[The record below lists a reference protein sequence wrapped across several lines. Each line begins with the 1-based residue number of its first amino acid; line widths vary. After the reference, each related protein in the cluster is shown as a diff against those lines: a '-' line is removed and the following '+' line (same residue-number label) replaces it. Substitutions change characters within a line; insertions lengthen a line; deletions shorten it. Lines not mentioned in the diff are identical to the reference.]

1 MVWGFGRACCN
12 VCLWRGDLCRKKWI
26 MFTCD
31 ICGDVIPSEA
41 DMKTHLVVAHIEQ
54 ELSCP
59 FCSLSGVTY
68 DEMSLHIDT
77 SHFEENEAKTESE
90 TVLLNVEIRDRVPP
104 SGGKEQTVQNSTCE
118 SKATAVDSFTYS
130 KFSKEPNHPEQRR
143 ANFTVR
149 TPMSCSKPCSGTASK
164 SDRKFQESKHS
175 VPGSLCSPVSFRKKL
190 VYGQSE
196 QNPPKCPF
204 CGWLE
209 MCCEDLEIHVQ
220 TKHADLDTPIKGK
233 GQQLYECPICAL
245 ICANCQ
251 ILQEHVELHLEENN
265 FAEGENTG
273 RCSRDLA
280 LARRLQDEEDRW
292 RRSQE
297 SRQEQDEFQKLQ
309 RQYGM
314 DGSGGYKQ
322 QSLQSMEQAVAKGS
336 MEPLEYHRLKAEMME
351 SLALGIDDGQT
362 KSSGIMEALNRYYQ
376 NGSREIRRVWLSIPL
391 DHYHSS
397 LGDRGWGCGYR
408 NFQMLL
414 SSLSQHALYK
424 DILQDYASVPC
435 IPKIQSMIEDA
446 WKEGFDPR
454 GASHFNGRLQGTK
467 AWIGA
472 CEIYTLLTCL
482 KLKCRILDFHLA
494 TGPGGTHPRLF
505 EWVWNYYCLDK
516 EGPRV
521 VVTSKPP
528 IYLQHQGHSRTIV
541 GIEERKNRSF
551 CLLIFDPGC
560 PAKVMQKLLKPQI
573 DGSDLKLLRR
583 FVGSL
588 KHKQYQLVT
597 VEGVL
602 SLEEKA
608 VRQQASRIFTAERI
622 P

>member
-1 MVWGFGRACCN
+1 
-12 VCLWRGDLCRKKWI
+12 

-31 ICGDVIPSEA
+31 ICGEVILLEA

-59 FCSLSGVTY
+59 FCCLSGVSY

-77 SHFEENEAKTESE
+77 AHFEENEAKLGREMEVLSLRFRE
-90 TVLLNVEIRDRVPP
+90 CEPTVI
-104 SGGKEQTVQNSTCE
+104 GKEQTAHNPSSVIE
-118 SKATAVDSFTYS
+118 SPAVCCFTYS
-130 KFSKEPNHPEQRR
+130 KPPEELDHSEQRKAIWTEHR
-143 ANFTVR
+143 
-149 TPMSCSKPCSGTASK
+149 PSSPSKPCSGTMVE
-164 SDRKFQESKHS
+164 SDREFQESNQS
-175 VPGSLCSPVSFRKKL
+175 VSGSLHSPVCYQRKTIN
-190 VYGQSE
+190 GQSE
-196 QNPPKCPF
+196 QSPPECPF
-204 CGWLE
+204 CGQIE
-209 MCCEDLEIHVQ
+209 TFCEDLEIHVS
-220 TKHADLDTPIKGK
+220 TKHADLLDTPVKGK
-233 GQQLYECPICAL
+233 SQQLYECPICAL
-245 ICANCQ
+245 LCANCQ
-251 ILQEHVELHLEENN
+251 ILQEHVELHLEENSFIEAAN
-265 FAEGENTG
+265 VS
-273 RCSRDLA
+273 RCSRDVELT
-280 LARRLQDEEDRW
+280 RRLQDEEDRQ

-297 SRQEQDEFQKLQ
+297 VKQEQEEFQKLQ

-322 QSLQSMEQAVAKGS
+322 QSLRSMERAVATGR
-336 MEPLEYHRLKAEMME
+336 MEPLEYHRRKASMME
-351 SLALGIDDGQT
+351 SLAFGIDDGQT
-362 KSSGIMEALNRYYQ
+362 QTSGIIEALHRYYQ
-376 NGSREIRRVWLSIPL
+376 SDSKDVRRVWLSSPL

-397 LGDRGWGCGYR
+397 LGDKGWGCGYR

-414 SSLSQHALYK
+414 SSLLQNATYK
-424 DILQDYASVPC
+424 DILQDYASIPC

-446 WKEGFDPR
+446 WKEGFDPQ
-454 GASHFNGRLQGTK
+454 GASHFNSRLQGSK

-472 CEIYTLLTCL
+472 CEIYSLLTCL
-482 KLKCRILDFHLA
+482 KLKCRILDFHRA

-505 EWVWNYYCLDK
+505 QWVWNYYCPGRE
-516 EGPRV
+516 EGPKV
-521 VVTSKPP
+521 VCTLKPP

-560 PAKVMQKLLKPQI
+560 PAKDMQKLLKQQI

-583 FVGSL
+583 FIGGL

-597 VEGVL
+597 VDGVL

-608 VRQQASRIFTAERI
+608 VHRQASRIFTAERI